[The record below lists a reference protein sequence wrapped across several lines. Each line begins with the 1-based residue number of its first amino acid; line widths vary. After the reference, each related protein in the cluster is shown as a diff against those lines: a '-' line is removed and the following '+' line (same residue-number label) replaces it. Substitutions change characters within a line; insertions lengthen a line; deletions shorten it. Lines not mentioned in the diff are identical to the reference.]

1 MNQGDPC
8 PNCDVPVYAS
18 ARVGG
23 PGGILKIIF
32 AAFKS
37 IFTVARGGV
46 GSIQIGET
54 PKGPVEAACIN
65 CGTISTIH
73 DTSWSQPAA

>member
-8 PNCDVPVYAS
+8 PKCDVPVYAS

-23 PGGILKIIF
+23 AGGILKIII
-32 AAFKS
+32 AAVKS
-37 IFTVARGGV
+37 VFTVARGGV
-46 GSIQIGET
+46 GSVQIGET

-65 CGTISTIH
+65 CGTVVTIH
-73 DTSWSQPAA
+73 DTTWPSAAA